1 MFQNPAIES
10 EPTPGEQ
17 LASVVTHGVGLIGAV
32 TATVLLVVFASLAGG
47 AIRITTLSIF
57 GATLMAVYASSTL
70 YHMAK
75 EARLRRFMRK
85 LDHISIF
92 LLIAGT
98 YTPLLLVT
106 LRGGW
111 GWSLFGVVWAMA
123 AAGLTL
129 KLLCFDRF
137 GWTQLALKVGMGWL
151 LVVGIGPMVAAM
163 STPGMAWVV
172 AGGLA
177 YTVGVVFFLWER
189 LKYNHAIWHVF
200 VLAGSTCH
208 VMAMVTDV
216 LPAG

>member
-1 MFQNPAIES
+1 MFQNPARES

-17 LASVVTHGVGLIGAV
+17 WASVVTHGVGLIGAV
-32 TATVLLVVFASLAGG
+32 TATVLLIVFASMAGG
-47 AIRITTLSIF
+47 AMRITTLSIF
-57 GATLMAVYASSTL
+57 GATLMAVYATSTL
-70 YHMAK
+70 YHLAK
-75 EARLRRFMRK
+75 GHRFRRLMRK
-85 LDHISIF
+85 LDHMSIF

-106 LRGGW
+106 LQGGW
-111 GWSLFGVVWAMA
+111 GWSLFGVVWGLA
-123 AAGLTL
+123 AVGLTL
-129 KLLCFDRF
+129 KLVCFERF

-177 YTVGVVFFLWER
+177 YTVGVLFFLWEG
-189 LKYNHAIWHVF
+189 LKFNHAIWHLF

-216 LPAG
+216 LPAK